1 MEYMRARFSVLL
13 GLVVG
18 VCEFPKPT
26 DAAGGAESSWVT
38 STLMPTLISV
48 FIIVGVSLSAQYSS
62 LAAAIATAPTGTPLS
77 IYVVMQQQQPHQKNA
92 ALRLYTLN
100 IIKGV
105 LATLTFAI
113 SAHLAARYDV
123 GMIRVLLT
131 GYAGWFVAWLL
142 LSRV

>member
-1 MEYMRARFSVLL
+1 MGNPESLAGIMVFLMAIQ
-13 GLVVG
+13 G
-18 VCEFPKPT
+18 V
-26 DAAGGAESSWVT
+26 DAAGGPEQSFVT
-38 STLMPTLISV
+38 STLIPTLISV
-48 FIIVGVSLSAQYSS
+48 FVIVGVSLSSQYSS

-77 IYVVMQQQQPHQKNA
+77 IYVFMQQQAPAQKNA

-113 SAHLAARYDV
+113 TAHLAARADL
-123 GMIRVLLT
+123 GALRVVVL
-131 GYAGWFVAWLL
+131 GYAGWFVAWSL